1 MGPRH
6 SSRAILLTVA
16 SLVLAFASAPRAHDI
31 TTKVTWNREIARIVY
46 ARCATCHRPG
56 GTAFSLI
63 DYQQASPWAV
73 AIKDTVLQ
81 RQMPPWGAVKGFGEF
96 RNDQALSQEE
106 IDLITNWVDGGVP
119 EGNPD
124 NLPLHPR
131 VVPLQAVAP
140 RTGELIAAGDYTFAR
155 PFTMDGFRVLDVAKN
170 GSAKITIAFPDGR
183 IAPLV
188 WLHDY
193 SAQRAHPFLLRTPMT
208 VPAGASL
215 HGVPSGTRLVLFP
228 PVTSER

>member
-1 MGPRH
+1 MHPSNSPR
-6 SSRAILLTVA
+6 SALLAAACLIVITTSVT
-16 SLVLAFASAPRAHDI
+16 RAHDI

-63 DYQQASPWAV
+63 DYQQASPWAA
-73 AIKDTVLQ
+73 AIKDSVLQ
-81 RQMPPWGAVKGFGEF
+81 REMPPWGAVKGFGEF

-131 VVPLQAVAP
+131 VAALQTVAP
-140 RTGELIAAGDYTFAR
+140 RTGELVAGGDYTFTR
-155 PFTMDGFRVLDVAKN
+155 PFTLDGFRVVDVTKN

-183 IAPLV
+183 IEPLV
-188 WLHDY
+188 WLHGY
-193 SAQRAHPFLLRTPMT
+193 SPQRAHPFLLRTPLV

-215 HGVPSGTRLVLFP
+215 HGLPAGLHLVLL